1 MSRTAHKLMA
11 SSGGGD
17 EDVIKQ
23 SLRFDAAD
31 TAYLKRTPSS
41 AGNRRTFTFSA
52 WVKMTGASSTN
63 GALLACS
70 TGTNDASTTYVAI
83 YNGAFQWQGYNTNYR
98 KSNRLLRDVGA
109 WYHLVYAIDTTQ
121 STADNR
127 IRMYING
134 VEETSWHTKNNPSQN
149 YEFIINSTNE
159 HQLGEEGNQTGGINP
174 WDGYMAEVHFID
186 GTQLTPSSFGETD
199 AITGQ
204 WVPKK
209 VTGLTY
215 GTNGYYLPFTK
226 NERYSTYFDGSTSS
240 AIQIAD
246 HADFAVGSGSFTYEC
261 WFYEDGNPGSYRE
274 LFGQADSSS
283 SQASIGISLQI
294 NSAHK
299 PVSMLFYN
307 DGAANA
313 HIVMTSS
320 TAYTLEKWNHLAFVR
335 NGTSLVLYL
344 NGTSVATATSSE
356 SANNG
361 VDCKF
366 AIGRLGE
373 DPDNAFKG
381 WISDFR
387 FVKGTAVYTGNFT
400 PPTAP
405 LTAVTNTKLLCCQ
418 GATATTENSG
428 TSKTLILNAANT
440 YTQQMSPFDYD
451 WYDDQSGQDN
461 HFQASN
467 INFNDIMLDTPNNNF
482 PVFNFLDNGN
492 NSTLSRSNLKA
503 TFSGWS
509 DTFGTFQVPFTGKWY
524 WELAATTNGNLYYG
538 LWTTNYTDTDAGQ
551 DYGTGKQV
559 LGTGGITGG
568 SSGAYFGSA
577 VSNGDIIGMA
587 VDCDNGKIWWSKNG
601 TWGSSGNPAT
611 GANQA
616 LTFTATDVYKIIV
629 AGASGNVSDINFGQN
644 GTFTGTKTAQGNA
657 DGGGV
662 GNFYYA
668 PPSGFKALCTKN
680 LPNPSIKK
688 SSDHFN
694 AVVYTGTG
702 STRSVTGVGHKPGM
716 LWIKAYSTT
725 DDHRVQDEVRGSTKQ
740 LDINNTDAEYTAAD
754 GITSFDSDGF
764 TIGADSSNQFN
775 VSGTSSVAFSWK
787 GAGSGSANNSGDINA
802 TVSANPTAGF
812 SIIKWTADG
821 SNNNTVAHGLG
832 IKPSVVWY
840 KKIADGGHSW
850 YVLTDAYDGS
860 QDYLRLSNADF
871 ISVSAGGYGWQTS
884 STISNWTW
892 NSGHEM
898 MAYAFAEI
906 EGFSQFGAYNSN
918 AVVNGPFIHT
928 GFTPKFFMARHINN
942 PTSEWWYQYDTAR
955 DDANPIPAMLFPNAN
970 SAQYT
975 SGSNVIDIVSN
986 GIKLRANNGTINGY
1000 TSANNYFYMAFAESP
1015 FKYANA
1021 R

>member
-1 MSRTAHKLMA
+1 MA
-11 SSGGGD
+11 SSGGDTGY
-17 EDVIKQ
+17 EIEQ
-23 SLRFDAAD
+23 SLRFDSGD
-31 TAYLKRTPSS
+31 TAHLQRTPSS
-41 AGNRRTFTFSA
+41 AGNRRTFTLSA
-52 WVKMTGASSTN
+52 WIKTTDGFPADPIFCC
-63 GALLACS
+63 G
-70 TGTNDASTTYVAI
+70 TGTNDASTTYI
-83 YNGAFQWQGYNTNYR
+83 AFYQGKMQFQGYNTNYR
-98 KSNRLLRDVGA
+98 VTNRVFRDTAA
-109 WYHLVYAIDTTQ
+109 WYHFIWAVDTTQ

-127 IRMYING
+127 IRLYVNG
-134 VEETSWHTKNNPSQN
+134 VEETSFGTKNNPSQN
-149 YEFIINSTNE
+149 YEFIINSINE
-159 HQLGEEGNQTGGINP
+159 HQLGDEGGQTGGYP
-174 WDGYMAEVHFID
+174 PFDGHMAEVNFID
-186 GTQLTPSSFGETD
+186 GAQLTPSSFGETD
-199 AITGQ
+199 SITGQ
-204 WVPKK
+204 WIPKEPD
-209 VTGLTY
+209 GLTY
-215 GTNGYYLPFTK
+215 GTNGFYLKCSGETAKYSPYFDTDVQGIYLSHTDAIDSLGTK
-226 NERYSTYFDGSTSS
+226 NFTTEGWIYPEHDGASDSYDCIWSCGAPQQIYWHKESQMVRVFYQSGGSYCYNNVTSTANVKAGEWC
-240 AIQIAD
+240 
-246 HADFAVGSGSFTYEC
+246 HFAV
-261 WFYEDGNPGSYRE
+261 
-274 LFGQADSSS
+274 
-283 SQASIGISLQI
+283 
-294 NSAHK
+294 
-299 PVSMLFYN
+299 
-307 DGAANA
+307 
-313 HIVMTSS
+313 
-320 TAYTLEKWNHLAFVR
+320 VR
-335 NGTSLVLYL
+335 NGTSMTIYTHGVG
-344 NGTSVATATSSE
+344 GTAATSSASINASSTNAYIGTFQGE
-356 SANNG
+356 SG
-361 VDCKF
+361 GSQFWGSVYGLRHT
-366 AIGRLGE
+366 I
-373 DPDNAFKG
+373 
-381 WISDFR
+381 
-387 FVKGTAVYTGNFT
+387 GTARYTSNFT
-400 PPTAP
+400 PPTAD
-405 LTAVTNTKLLCCQ
+405 LTDDIAWNSSSNTGVGFLQVTNSNGTITDAGEGHTITKVGSWSSRYFSPTVTDVGNDSSGNGNDFVPTNLLP
-418 GATATTENSG
+418 S
-428 TSKTLILNAANT
+428 
-440 YTQQMSPFDYD
+440 DV
-451 WYDDQSGQDN
+451 
-461 HFQASN
+461 
-467 INFNDIMLDTPNNNF
+467 MLDSPTNNF
-482 PVFNFLDNGN
+482 PTLNFLDNGN
-492 NSTLSRSNLKA
+492 NSTLSRGALKA

-524 WELAATTNGNLYYG
+524 WELAATTNGNLYFG

-587 VDCDNGKIWWSKNG
+587 VDCDNGKIWWSRNG
-601 TWGSSGNPAT
+601 TYGSSGNPAT

-657 DGGGV
+657 DAGGV

-680 LPNPSIKK
+680 LPNPAVKK